1 MWDVM
6 VKVALTV
13 FKLAWIGL
21 RSVGSDIRRNKCA
34 VIRGE
39 DVEDE
44 EFGIDWHGKS
54 ELMIIRACCAGY
66 NRFEWRRLVEQW
78 KTSHLERWTIGF
90 VL

>member
-13 FKLAWIGL
+13 FKLAWIGM

-39 DVEDE
+39 DMRMMNL
-44 EFGIDWHGKS
+44 H
-54 ELMIIRACCAGY
+54 
-66 NRFEWRRLVEQW
+66 
-78 KTSHLERWTIGF
+78 
-90 VL
+90 

>member
-13 FKLAWIGL
+13 FKMAGIGM

-39 DVEDE
+39 DLEDE

-54 ELMIIRACCAGY
+54 ELMIIRAGCAGY

-78 KTSHLERWTIGF
+78 KTSHLER
-90 VL
+90 